1 LNYFHLLLEALQ
13 SIKSNLLRVFLTSAI
28 ISIGISSLV
37 GILTSIDGIKSSI
50 SDSFSDLGS
59 SNYTIESK
67 RDNRGR
73 SSGIRK
79 KNQPPIK
86 YRETKEFK
94 KKYEGVGLI
103 TVSTVVTGSAELKY
117 KSETTNPN
125 VFVEAGD
132 ENYILVKNI
141 ILEKGRN
148 FRKIENESGWIKS

>member
-1 LNYFHLLLEALQ
+1 M
-13 SIKSNLLRVFLTSAI
+13 
-28 ISIGISSLV
+28 V

-59 SNYTIESK
+59 DIYTIESE
-67 RDNRGR
+67 RNNRGR

-94 KKYEGVGLI
+94 KKYEGVGLA

-117 KSETTNPN
+117 KFIDWLWSTNL
-125 VFVEAGD
+125 F
-132 ENYILVKNI
+132 LI
-141 ILEKGRN
+141 IA
-148 FRKIENESGWIKS
+148 KSIRDFCGISQTVLYLY